1 MGVNARCPPHVEL
14 SRGRMVQLGC
24 SQWPIQSVLFARS
37 MLHLGMSRV
46 FGKGYVSRAGAQH
59 PCLQI
64 HRCTNL
70 AILIFQGVWMLQLGN
85 FPMACPSFMLFISR
99 CLDVATGKLP
109 NGMSKLSCLVSQ
121 GVWMLQLGAFPMAC
135 PRLLPLTFSSKQC
148 CAHPAPIRQDG
159 RQTPQT
165 RNKCVQRFGAC

>member
-1 MGVNARCPPHVEL
+1 ML
-14 SRGRMVQLGC
+14 SSVGEGWC
-24 SQWPIQSVLFARS
+24 NWDASQWPIQSVLFARS

-70 AILIFQGVWMLQLGN
+70 AILIFQGVWMLQLGS

-109 NGMSKLSCLVSQ
+109 NGMSKLYALYRKVFGCCNWEASQ
-121 GVWMLQLGAFPMAC
+121 W
-135 PRLLPLTFSSKQC
+135 
-148 CAHPAPIRQDG
+148 H
-159 RQTPQT
+159 
-165 RNKCVQRFGAC
+165 VQGCYR